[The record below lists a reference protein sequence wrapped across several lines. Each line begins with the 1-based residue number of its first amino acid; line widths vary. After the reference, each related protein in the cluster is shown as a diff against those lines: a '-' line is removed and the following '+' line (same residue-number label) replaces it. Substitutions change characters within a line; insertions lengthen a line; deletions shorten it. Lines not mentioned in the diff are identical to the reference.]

1 MQPRTKF
8 ETSLLALVK
17 YLEFTS
23 SQIEKPDAPAASAL
37 SKCLTTTPHKR
48 PLNHSTKPPW
58 VIERFAST
66 KLSPSSPDPVAA
78 VVVVVAVT
86 AVAVAA
92 VVAAAVAAAIG
103 DSLIPLTI
111 KRTISACPEQGQA
124 ELSFYCPPAGLDC
137 A

>member
-1 MQPRTKF
+1 
-8 ETSLLALVK
+8 LLALVK

-48 PLNHSTKPPW
+48 PLNHLTKPPW

-78 VVVVVAVT
+78 VVVAVT

-103 DSLIPLTI
+103 DSLIPLPI
-111 KRTISACPEQGQA
+111 KRTISVCPEQGQA
-124 ELSFYCPPAGLDC
+124 ELSFFCPSAFLDS

>member
-8 ETSLLALVK
+8 ATSFLALVK
-17 YLEFTS
+17 CLAFTS

-37 SKCLTTTPHKR
+37 SKCLTMTPHKR

-66 KLSPSSPDPVAA
+66 KLSPSSPDLVAA
-78 VVVVVAVT
+78 VVVAVT

-103 DSLIPLTI
+103 DSLIPLPI

-124 ELSFYCPPAGLDC
+124 ELSLFCPSVGLDRV
-137 A
+137 